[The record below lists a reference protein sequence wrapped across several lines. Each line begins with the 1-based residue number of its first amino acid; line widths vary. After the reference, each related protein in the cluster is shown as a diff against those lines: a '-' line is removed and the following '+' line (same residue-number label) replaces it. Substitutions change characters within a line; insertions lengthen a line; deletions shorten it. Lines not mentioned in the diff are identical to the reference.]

1 MKWLSQLGTCLVS
14 SAARHTIH
22 CSVFKIEFETLLLR
36 SAGTVAAVLFETQ
49 NDESE
54 VILRTHLLNRTALAA
69 RTLKKVAGTPSINHA
84 LQ

>member
-1 MKWLSQLGTCLVS
+1 MLQVSQQ
-14 SAARHTIH
+14 RNHH
-22 CSVFKIEFETLLLR
+22 EPLLLR

>member
-1 MKWLSQLGTCLVS
+1 MLQVSQQ
-14 SAARHTIH
+14 RNHN
-22 CSVFKIEFETLLLR
+22 EPLLLR